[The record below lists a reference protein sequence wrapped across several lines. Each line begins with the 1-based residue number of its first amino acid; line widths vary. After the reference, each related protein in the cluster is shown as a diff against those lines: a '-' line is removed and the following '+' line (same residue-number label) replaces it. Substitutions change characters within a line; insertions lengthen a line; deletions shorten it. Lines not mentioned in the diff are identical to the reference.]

1 MVHLIKN
8 YYAIPNNMGFTLVA
22 DKGRTDK
29 EVKKVYETIG
39 YCGNFEE
46 VIFLLKRKVVDER
59 LSRKDMELS
68 EALDVIRITSE
79 EIKAA
84 VEKRAGDR
92 SIISD

>member
-1 MVHLIKN
+1 M
-8 YYAIPNNMGFTLVA
+8 
-22 DKGRTDK
+22 
-29 EVKKVYETIG
+29 
-39 YCGNFEE
+39 
-46 VIFLLKRKVVDER
+46 IFLLKRKVVDER